1 MVVVKGGRQGL
12 KPAVRPRLPP
22 PTAEAE
28 KPISLLYASGSRGV
42 VKCHNHFKIGI
53 NDIELLHYRSGK

>member
-12 KPAVRPRLPP
+12 TTSCEAPP
-22 PTAEAE
+22 PTLTAEAE
-28 KPISLLYASGSRGV
+28 KPISPLYTSGSRGV